1 MQRIAEI
8 MTRDVTTVSP
18 EENIQRA
25 AQLMDELNVGAL
37 PVCENEKLVG
47 MITDRDITVRV
58 TSAAESPEN
67 TKVREVMSSDVIWCN
82 EDQSVEEVMEQMAN
96 SQVRRVPVIDRN
108 NQQLIGIATLG
119 DLASKQ
125 SGAASG
131 MTSEQIHQT
140 MSGISQP
147 SEPSRPQGNP

>member
-8 MTRDVTTVSP
+8 MTYDVTTISP

-25 AQLMDELNVGAL
+25 AQLMEELNVGAL
-37 PVCENEKLVG
+37 PVCENQKLVG

-67 TKVREVMSSDVIWCN
+67 TKVREVMSNQVIWCT
-82 EDQSVEEVMEQMAN
+82 EDESIDDVMKKMGS
-96 SQVRRVPVIDRN
+96 SQVRRVPVLDAN
-108 NQQLIGIATLG
+108 SKELIGIASLG
-119 DLASKQ
+119 DLATKNPADASEDQ
-125 SGAASG
+125 SH
-131 MTSEQIHQT
+131 QLHQT

-147 SEPSRPQGNP
+147 AKPGGQVSNP